1 MTRKLRAVPVALRK
15 WKTSF
20 STAVKLPKFGPKL
33 FGTTDPS
40 MMARSGSA
48 RIAAHA
54 AASSRYAESRAWSGS
69 GGGQSDGTPIK
80 ELLYWTPEKFAFAA
94 IRTRAWA
101 IPWFS
106 VAFVGPVCVRQAA
119 K

>member
-54 AASSRYAESRAWSGS
+54 AASSRYAESPAWSGS
-69 GGGQSDGTPIK
+69 GRGPTHRAPPQEAVDLAPVKVCLLGDSTGG
-80 ELLYWTPEKFAFAA
+80 
-94 IRTRAWA
+94 
-101 IPWFS
+101 
-106 VAFVGPVCVRQAA
+106 
-119 K
+119 